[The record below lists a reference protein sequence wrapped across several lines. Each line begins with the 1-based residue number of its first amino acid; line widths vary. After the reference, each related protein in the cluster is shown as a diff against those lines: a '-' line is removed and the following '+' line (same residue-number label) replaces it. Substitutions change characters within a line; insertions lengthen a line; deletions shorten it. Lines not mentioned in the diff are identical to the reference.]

1 MKTRIKLILKKVII
15 THVIILTLFPALFS
29 GFALGADAPVLL
41 TTERAGN
48 YVSTF
53 AINFFKNW
61 SNINYIYKEGSS
73 NGGISNNG
81 EYIVPLDDGDFYYN
95 RGIRLDENH
104 YGQDYSSPQG
114 TVIHSI
120 CAGEVVE
127 TGYEPDRKVG
137 RGNFVVVKD
146 KNNYFIEY
154 MHMFQTPDVS
164 VGNQVE
170 AGTKLGI
177 VGNTGASEGN
187 HLHVDIYVVDDTS
200 AYDKYGSQTVSYEEF
215 DGVREQLIVA
225 QRGNRYYICPRFFIE
240 NNGNILGATTSSST
254 SSTSRTSSSRSGSVE
269 TYGEIKTEYDS
280 TRDER
285 SDPVDASDET
295 YKFSNKS
302 FIDFAFKNALG
313 LEDTK
318 YYPIS
323 NYSSSSKYYEEIG
336 GTFLTEEG
344 MVDVTEM
351 MKNGRILPGD
361 IIYTSEGLNGTAGDY
376 LLYVGGTK
384 VIYATKPY
392 SDEGA
397 LRYENL
403 QYYLARLK
411 NNLVRQYL
419 QEHPDADKTKVE
431 KELPVYGVRKIYR
444 VKEDLIKDA
453 NIYENSENLF
463 FNGKGYYDPNTKYSG
478 IPVQSAYLGRTT
490 VSVESIVESLKD
502 IFWFLVSLMTLFFRA
517 VMVGWVSMVDLLIQT
532 IVTQL
537 SGSVSHAPIVDQ
549 YTGIGSYSYSS
560 ERISIESILFNGIP
574 IIDAN
579 FFNFESAGGHDITAV
594 DENGDPTM
602 IYTLRQNLATWYV
615 VIRNFSIGI
624 MLFMLLYIGIRMA
637 ISTTAQKKA
646 DYKKMLLDWLQGF
659 IIVIFIHFFMYAI
672 FFINDQFVRLLHNLM
687 EAIVN
692 NLMNGEVD
700 ELSLYE
706 AIRTKAYVFDFL
718 ESITGLALYI
728 ILIYLLV
735 RFLLIYFKRAISVY
749 ILAMIGSFIGVKYA
763 WEKAA
768 GKKRTSIGPWM
779 KDFAFNVLLQSI
791 HCLIYVLFMTVAF
804 STAIGSISGLIICF
818 VILRFMLDADKI
830 FMKIFGVG
838 AKGGLFDETIK
849 PGNYRD
855 ILGAAGIITIGS
867 KKTIGGIYNTM
878 TGKNFLGETVLM
890 AMYANPD
897 DDYKA
902 AKKKV
907 EMKRFEK
914 MGKYSKW
921 LYENFP
927 EIQELQEKSELLRVF
942 TDKDRLRQY
951 SLLAKNISYEDKM
964 KIYGNIKKKRD
975 MIRQRYKRPI
985 TRAANIAKGAFGIM
999 AAPALIVS
1007 SDSGWALALASTQK
1021 GIKTLKK
1028 ELDIKNSIRYG
1039 RLYRDKILP
1048 YKELADLDKFK
1059 KDLEKIET
1067 RDEALVKISEYEEN
1081 INEAIERLKQ
1091 ITPEDQLQDVVS
1103 EYIETINKTTKTNI
1117 SSAKIAR
1124 AVSTYMVKNNKTKLS
1139 DSDLKDVMKELQI
1152 VLDEKKSN
1160 KIRVST
1166 GNDARDEQFVQS
1178 LRAAFS
1184 GANVDGL
1191 DSKKASALIVKA
1203 INEPGVIQIK
1213 QLNNASGDV
1222 AKELKFISDNY
1233 KKLFGLNE
1241 ETKVKT
1247 KENAISFKDFK
1258 KDKYKKV
1265 IKFTEVKK

>member
-1 MKTRIKLILKKVII
+1 MKTKIKLILKKVII

-48 YVSTF
+48 FVSTF

-61 SNINYIYKEGSS
+61 SNVNYVTEKG
-73 NGGISNNG
+73 
-81 EYIVPLDDGDFYYN
+81 
-95 RGIRLDENH
+95 
-104 YGQDYSSPQG
+104 
-114 TVIHSI
+114 
-120 CAGEVVE
+120 
-127 TGYEPDRKVG
+127 
-137 RGNFVVVKD
+137 
-146 KNNYFIEY
+146 
-154 MHMFQTPDVS
+154 
-164 VGNQVE
+164 
-170 AGTKLGI
+170 
-177 VGNTGASEGN
+177 
-187 HLHVDIYVVDDTS
+187 
-200 AYDKYGSQTVSYEEF
+200 
-215 DGVREQLIVA
+215 
-225 QRGNRYYICPRFFIE
+225 
-240 NNGNILGATTSSST
+240 TSSS
-254 SSTSRTSSSRSGSVE
+254 SGQISGSGNYVWPLEEGKYTVTSEFGPRSLDNHKGMDLGAPIGTPIYSACDGTVVE
-269 TYGEIKTEYDS
+269 IFTTCSHNYPKQKGCGCGGNYGNNVKINTNNGVGVIYGHMTDVLVQAGQEVKQGQQIGTVGTTGWSTGAHLHFEFITNDISGLRSDEYIARDSMFGYSYSVNPRLFVSNDAAIIGNNRNNTSNKITTYGEIKTEYDS
-280 TRDER
+280 ARDER
-285 SDPVDASDET
+285 SDPVDAKDET

-302 FIDFAFKNALG
+302 FIDFAYRNALG
-313 LEDTK
+313 LDDEK
-318 YYPIS
+318 YYPVS
-323 NYSSSSKYYEEIG
+323 NYSSPEKYYEEIG
-336 GTFLTEEG
+336 GSFLTEQG

-351 MKNGRILPGD
+351 AKNGKLLPGD

-411 NNLVRQYL
+411 SNLVRQYL
-419 QEHPDADKTKVE
+419 QEHPDADRTKADE
-431 KELPVYGVRKIYR
+431 KLPVYGVKKVYR
-444 VKEDLIKDA
+444 IKQDLIKEA
-453 NIYENSENLF
+453 NIYEKSENLF
-463 FNGKGYYDPNTKYSG
+463 FNGKGYYDPNTKYNG
-478 IPVQSAYLGRTT
+478 TPVKSAYTGTT
-490 VSVESIVESLKD
+490 KLSVDTIIDSLKNV
-502 IFWFLVSLMTLFFRA
+502 FWFMVSLMTLFFRA
-517 VMVGWVSMVDLLIQT
+517 VMVGWVSMIDLLIQT
-532 IVTQL
+532 IVSQL

-549 YTGIGSYSYSS
+549 YTGVQSYSYSS

-579 FFNFESAGGHDITAV
+579 FFNFKSAGGHDITAV
-594 DENGDPTM
+594 NDNGEHTM

-615 VIRNFSIGI
+615 VIRNISIGV
-624 MLFMLLYIGIRMA
+624 MLFMLLYVGIKIA
-637 ISTTAQKKA
+637 LSTNSPQKKA
-646 DYKKMLLDWLQGF
+646 NYQKMLLDWLQGF

-672 FFINDQFVRLLHNLM
+672 FFINDQLVRLLHNLM

-692 NLMNGEVD
+692 NLMNGQVD

-718 ESITGLALYI
+718 ESVTGLALYI
-728 ILIYLLV
+728 VLIYLLV

-749 ILAMIGSFIGVKYA
+749 ILGMIGSFIGVKYA
-763 WEKAA
+763 WEKAS

-791 HCLIYVLFMTVAF
+791 HCLIYVIFMTVAF

-849 PGNYRD
+849 PGEYRD
-855 ILGAAGIITIGS
+855 LLGAASIITIGGH
-867 KKTIGGIYNTM
+867 KTVSGIYNTIA
-878 TGKNFLGETVLM
+878 GKNLLGETVLM

-897 DDYKA
+897 DDYKT

-907 EMKRFEK
+907 EMKRLQK
-914 MGKYSKW
+914 IGDYSKW
-921 LYENFP
+921 LYDNFP
-927 EIQELQEKSELLRVF
+927 ELRELQEKSELLKVF

-951 SLLAKNISYEDKM
+951 SLLAENLSYETKM
-964 KIYGNIKKKRD
+964 KIYGNIKKKKD
-975 MIRQRYKRPI
+975 LLRQRYKRPL
-985 TRAANIAKGAFGIM
+985 TRAGNVAKGAFGVIS
-999 AAPALIVS
+999 APALIVS
-1007 SDSGWALALASTQK
+1007 SNSGWALALASTQK
-1021 GIKTLKK
+1021 GIKALKK

-1039 RLYRDKILP
+1039 SLYKDKILP
-1048 YKELADLDKFK
+1048 YKELADLEKFK

-1067 RDEALVKISEYEEN
+1067 RDEALVKIAEYEKN
-1081 INEAIERLKQ
+1081 INEAIEKLKQ
-1091 ITPEDQLQDVVS
+1091 TTPEDKLDEVVS

-1117 SSAKIAR
+1117 SSAKIGR
-1124 AVSTYMVKNNKTKLS
+1124 AVSTYMVKNNLTKLS
-1139 DSDLKDVMKELQI
+1139 NSDLKEIMKQLQL
-1152 VLDEKKSN
+1152 VLDEKQSN

-1178 LRAAFS
+1178 LRAAFN
-1184 GANVDGL
+1184 GKDIDGL

-1203 INEPGVIQIK
+1203 INEPGIIQIN
-1213 QLNNASGDV
+1213 QLNNASGNV
-1222 AKELKFISDNY
+1222 ATELKIISDNY
-1233 KKLFGLNE
+1233 KKLYGLNE